1 MSPLITIKS
10 ASLANVSSSQ
20 DAFDSEFDLVNS
32 LQFLVRKQFKK
43 SIGFERE
50 FDCGFGIADAI
61 LFECKKR
68 KSALNLGQLTP
79 AWAYTLKQLPLKT
92 NFDANHISK
101 ISGASISLSKK
112 AIKEFVDAG
121 YCKQKENGIYV
132 KIKEPENIVDTI
144 KAVEAKL
151 KDWKRALWQASRY
164 KTFANESWVVLD
176 KKHANPA
183 IKNIDEFKRYNIG
196 LATISIEGDYLVHF
210 SPIEETHFSEIAY
223 WKANVMIAQSLLN

>member
-61 LFECKKR
+61 LFECKKK

-183 IKNIDEFKRYNIG
+183 IKNIDEFKRWRT
-196 LATISIEGDYLVHF
+196 L
-210 SPIEETHFSEIAY
+210 
-223 WKANVMIAQSLLN
+223 